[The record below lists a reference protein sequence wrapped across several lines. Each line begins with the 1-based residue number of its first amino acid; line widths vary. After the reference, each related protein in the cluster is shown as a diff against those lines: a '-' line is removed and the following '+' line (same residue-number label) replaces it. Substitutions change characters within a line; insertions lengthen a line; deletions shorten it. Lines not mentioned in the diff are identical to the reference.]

1 MNTQQV
7 AARIV
12 KGLIAIRGAVAKLDT
27 AHADGRTYEVR
38 SALNMIDDEYFS
50 MRQCIDALV
59 EETTPKNR

>member
-38 SALNMIDDEYFS
+38 SALNMIDNEYFS
-50 MRQCIDALV
+50 KRRCIDELV
-59 EETTPKNR
+59 EETTPKR

>member
-38 SALNMIDDEYFS
+38 SALNMIDNEYFS
-50 MRQCIDALV
+50 MRRCIDELV
-59 EETTPKNR
+59 EETTPKR

>member
-50 MRQCIDALV
+50 MRQCIDELV
-59 EETTPKNR
+59 DEATPKSR

>member
-12 KGLIAIRGAVAKLDT
+12 KGLIAIRGAVARLDT

-38 SALNMIDDEYFS
+38 SALNTIDNEYFS
-50 MRQCIDALV
+50 MRRCIDELV
-59 EETTPKNR
+59 DEAPPKSQ

>member
-50 MRQCIDALV
+50 MRQCIDELV
-59 EETTPKNR
+59 EETTPKSQ